1 MKILKGIA
9 TGILSFLLFLS
20 LVIFGITLIA
30 NQTLLNPDFIIS
42 ELDKLDTQT
51 LVEEILSEQEN
62 GPDFSEEIET
72 ALLDTIVELE
82 PVIKEQVYAA
92 IDDTYD
98 YLLGKREEPE
108 LKTVLGNTFL
118 NSEFVGSVL
127 DKIDLPTLVEDFMPA
142 EQEGEDFPEEFIDAI
157 TDVISELEPD
167 IKEKITAAADPI
179 FDYLLGVTESI
190 DVAYTLRNEVLTTD
204 FALSLI
210 DNIAIFSLASE
221 ALGGEL
227 MEDIPEEMEFL
238 LDDIDELL
246 PELSDRIE
254 EQIGA
259 NIDQL
264 LDYLLGQR
272 QDVNMVISLQGVVED
287 LEDSLREHL
296 MDIPP
301 DTLAPLIQ
309 DLLTEQITELVPE
322 ELEYLVEDVITDEWV
337 EQQTETALSP
347 VLSYML
353 GESSTVNV
361 VISLGPVMADL
372 KETFKQE
379 FLESPPPELS
389 GLPQSVLEEQFESY
403 YQDMIQGVPSTIVI
417 DENMLGA
424 DLPAQIDELF
434 SDLARMMPTSF
445 DVGEMLEEMI
455 PQSQVTDAL
464 AEAEGQL
471 SDIRQDIDKALEEVE
486 EGLETAREYVGYF
499 QLGYKILIA
508 VIVVLIAGI
517 ILLNLQVR
525 SFTRKL
531 GIIFTIYGALE
542 LAEFFTAK
550 YFVERQIAKLDIP
563 PFLQEL
569 IPQFTMDFLSVLQW
583 FSIGCLVLGVALLVV
598 SFVYKRSEAYSG
610 DSGD

>member
-9 TGILSFLLFLS
+9 TSILSFLLFLF
-20 LVIFGITLIA
+20 LIIFGIALIA

-42 ELDKLDTQT
+42 ELDKIDTPT
-51 LVEEILSEQEN
+51 LVEEIISEQED

-72 ALLDTIVELE
+72 ALLDTVDELE

-92 IDDTYD
+92 IDGTYD

-127 DKIDLPTLVEDFMPA
+127 DKIDLPMLIEDFMPA
-142 EQEGEDFPEEFIDAI
+142 QSDEEDFPEEFIDAI
-157 TDVISELEPD
+157 VDVVSELEPD
-167 IKEKITAAADPI
+167 IKAKVVAASGPI
-179 FDYLLGVTESI
+179 FDYLLGETGSI
-190 DVAYTLRNEVLTTD
+190 DLAYTLRNEVLTSD

-227 MEDIPEEMEFL
+227 TEEIPEEMEFL

-272 QDVNMVISLQGVVED
+272 ETVNIVISLQGVVED

-301 DTLAPLIQ
+301 DTLEPLIR
-309 DLLTEQITELVPE
+309 DLLIEQITELVPE
-322 ELEYLVEDVITDEWV
+322 ELEYLVEDAITDEWV

-372 KETFKQE
+372 KETFKEE

-389 GLPQSVLEEQFESY
+389 HLPLSQLEKQFDTY
-403 YQDMIQGVPSTIVI
+403 YQNLVQYVPSTIVI
-417 DENMLGA
+417 DENILGA

-445 DVGEMLEEMI
+445 DIGETVEDMI
-455 PQSQVTDAL
+455 PQSQITDAL

-471 SDIRQDIDKALEEVE
+471 ADVRQDIDEALADAE
-486 EGLETAREYVGYF
+486 EGLETARKYISYF

-508 VIVVLIAGI
+508 VIVVLIIGI

-531 GIIFTIYGALE
+531 GIIFTVYGVLE
-542 LAEFFTAK
+542 LAEFFVAK
-550 YFVERQIAKLDIP
+550 YFVERQITKLDIP

-610 DSGD
+610 DSAG